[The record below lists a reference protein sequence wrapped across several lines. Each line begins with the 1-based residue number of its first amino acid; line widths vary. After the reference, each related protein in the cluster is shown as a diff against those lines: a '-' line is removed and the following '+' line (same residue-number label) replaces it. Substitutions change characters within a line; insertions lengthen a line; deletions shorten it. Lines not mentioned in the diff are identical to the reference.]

1 MKELIDT
8 YLIYLATHPSLIN
21 SIILWNTTNF
31 FIWFVLIRYRVKMI
45 EGVMGE
51 NKLWEAPEQIAYLLL
66 FLFPPILTY
75 SAFFNSELPVWC
87 WYFLSFAVAY
97 TLGGRWMLEWIL
109 AFKTGSSSVA
119 KTETDKEKT
128 A

>member
-1 MKELIDT
+1 MTHVIDS
-8 YLIYLATHPSLIN
+8 YLTYLATHPSVIN
-21 SIILWNTTNF
+21 SIILWNTTNV
-31 FIWFVLIRYRVKMI
+31 FIWFILIRYRTKMI

-75 SAFFNSELPVWC
+75 SAFFNSELPSWC

-97 TLGGRWMLEWIL
+97 TLGGRWLLEWIL
-109 AFKTGSSSVA
+109 AFKSGSNKVEDTQ
-119 KTETDKEKT
+119 TEKPKPE
-128 A
+128 